1 MAMLNKLRLRLR
13 ALFFKS
19 RLEDELQAELQ
30 FHLEREIEENIARGM
45 TPEDARYAA
54 LRGFGGVELVKEE
67 SRDVRGVR
75 LLEELWQDLRYG
87 ARMLMKNCGFTLAA
101 ALCLGLGVGVNTA
114 IFSVVHALLLRSFPV
129 PQADQLVVL
138 TQDERNLPIPYRNF
152 VRIRENNG
160 VLSDLAAFE
169 YVRFSFGN
177 RDQSEFISGELVSGN
192 YFDVL
197 KLKPTLGRTFLP
209 EEDRIPDAHPVVVL
223 SYRFWQSRLSGAS
236 DVIGKTI
243 TLNRH
248 RFTVIG
254 VAPQGF
260 KGMVT
265 PYLTSVWI
273 PLMMSARVNHEIKR
287 ADDLRD
293 FEPDSAD
300 ELRSFGPVSPI
311 GRLKPGVS
319 LSQAQAA
326 IETFNPRSDEPDE
339 GYRFRLIR
347 PEGIYIGNTGDMRR
361 QVTKATTLMGVIAGI
376 VLLITCCNLA
386 NLLLAR
392 ASVRR
397 KEIAIRM
404 ALGASRVRLIRLL
417 MTESALLALAG
428 GGIGLLVA
436 SLFNRLCIA
445 FIPRMATFDPDLRLD
460 APVLGFTLLL
470 SLVTSLLFGLAPALQ
485 ISKLNFVPALKDEIG
500 IGALHTRTI
509 NLRSALVIGQV
520 AISLPLLIC
529 AGLFIRSLQKEQAI
543 DLGFKTENRLV
554 LWLSLKVVG
563 YDQTNGVKFV
573 QQLLDRVRAVPG
585 VQSASIA
592 DRIDGFS
599 GHDCHSQDSDR
610 PSVGIPVFD
619 CSNNAVGAQFFH
631 TMGIPVVRGR
641 EFTAQD
647 NKRGNQVV
655 VINESFARRYWP
667 GEDPLGKQ
675 LRIGESSNPLSEI
688 VGIVKDSVD
697 FTSLR
702 EEPPPMLYTPFQDT
716 ESIHLIIHTTIDPN
730 SMIQTLRREISLLD
744 ANLPMKIATMNELI
758 SNSRWEERL
767 SVTLLSILGGLG
779 LLLTAIGI
787 YGVTAYI
794 VAQRTREFGVRMAL
808 GARGRDVMKLVI
820 RQGMWLV
827 LIGVVIGMAASLAVS
842 RLLKSFLFGL
852 SAADPMT
859 FGIIP
864 LLLAAVALLACYV
877 PARRA
882 TKVDPMIA
890 LRSE

>member
-1 MAMLNKLRLRLR
+1 MLNKLRLRLR

-54 LRGFGGVELVKEE
+54 LRSFGGVELVKEE

-75 LLEELWQDLRYG
+75 LLEEVWQDLCYG
-87 ARMLMKNCGFTLAA
+87 ARMLMKNYGFTIAA
-101 ALCLGLGVGVNTA
+101 ALCLALGIGVNTSL
-114 IFSVVHALLLRSFPV
+114 FSVVHALLLRSFPV

-152 VRIRENNG
+152 VRIRKNNE

-223 SYRFWQSRLSGAS
+223 SYRFWQSRLSGAP
-236 DVIGKTI
+236 DVIGRTI
-243 TLNRH
+243 ILNRH
-248 RFTVIG
+248 PFTVIG

-265 PYLTSVWI
+265 PFLTSVWI
-273 PLMMSARVNHEIKR
+273 PLMMSARVKHEIKR

-326 IETFNPRSDEPDE
+326 IETFNPRSDGPNEDN
-339 GYRFRLIR
+339 RFRLIR

-397 KEIAIRM
+397 KEIAVRM
-404 ALGASRVRLIRLL
+404 ALGASRLRLIRLL

-436 SLFNRLCIA
+436 SLFNHLCIA

-470 SLVTSLLFGLAPALQ
+470 SMVTSVLFGLTPALQ
-485 ISKLNFVPALKDEIG
+485 VSKLNFVPALKDEFG

-509 NLRSALVIGQV
+509 NLRNALVIGQV

-563 YDQTNGVKFV
+563 YDQKNGLKFL

-585 VQSASIA
+585 VLSASVARDIPS
-592 DRIDGFS
+592 S
-599 GHDCHSQDSDR
+599 GSGSDCYSQDSAR
-610 PSVGIPVFD
+610 PSVDIPVFD
-619 CSNNAVGAQFFH
+619 CRHNEVGSQFFH
-631 TMGIPVVRGR
+631 TMGISVVRGR

-647 NKRGNQVV
+647 GERGNKVV
-655 VINESFARRYWP
+655 VINESLARRYWP

-697 FTSLR
+697 LGSKR

-716 ESIHLIIHTTIDPN
+716 ESMSLIIHTSIDPN
-730 SMIQTLRREISLLD
+730 GMIQPLRREISLLD
-744 ANLPMKIATMNELI
+744 ENLPMKIATMNELI
-758 SNSRWEERL
+758 SSPWWQRL
-767 SVTLLSILGGLG
+767 GVTLLSMLGGLG
-779 LLLTAIGI
+779 LLLTAVGI

-794 VAQRTREFGVRMAL
+794 VAQRTHEFGVRMAL

-842 RLLKSFLFGL
+842 RVLKSFLFGL

>member
-1 MAMLNKLRLRLR
+1 ML
-13 ALFFKS
+13 S
-19 RLEDELQAELQ
+19 RLKTALGALLRRSQAESELD
-30 FHLEREIEENIARGM
+30 EELRYHIDRQAEQNIRLGMDPAGARIA
-45 TPEDARYAA
+45 ARKA
-54 LRGFGGVELVKEE
+54 FGGVEQAKER
-67 SRDVRGVR
+67 SRDARGVR
-75 LLEELWQDLRYG
+75 WLEDLWQDMRYG
-87 ARMLMKNCGFTLAA
+87 ARMLMKNYGFTIAA
-101 ALCLGLGVGVNTA
+101 ALCLALGIGVNTSL
-114 IFSVVHALLLRSFPV
+114 FSVVHALLLRSFPV

-138 TQDERNLPIPYRNF
+138 TQDDRNFPIPYRNF

-223 SYRFWQSRLSGAS
+223 SYRFWQSRLSGAP
-236 DVIGKTI
+236 DVIGRTI
-243 TLNRH
+243 ILNRH
-248 RFTVIG
+248 PFTVIG

-273 PLMMSARVNHEIKR
+273 PLMMSGVKHEIKR

-300 ELRSFGPVSPI
+300 ELRSFGRVSPI

-326 IETFNPRSDEPDE
+326 IETFSPRSDEPDE
-339 GYRFRLIR
+339 DNRFRLIR

-392 ASVRR
+392 ASARR
-397 KEIAIRM
+397 KEIAVRM
-404 ALGASRVRLIRLL
+404 ALGASRLRLIRLL
-417 MTESALLALAG
+417 MTESALLAFAG

-436 SLFNRLCIA
+436 SLFNHLCIA

-460 APVLGFTLLL
+460 APVFGFTLLL
-470 SLVTSLLFGLAPALQ
+470 SMVTSVLFGLTPALQ
-485 ISKLNFVPALKDEIG
+485 VSKLNFVPALKDEFG

-563 YDQTNGVKFV
+563 YDQKNGLKFL

-585 VQSASIA
+585 VLSASVARDIPS
-592 DRIDGFS
+592 S
-599 GHDCHSQDSDR
+599 GSVSGRDSR
-610 PSVGIPVFD
+610 NSAIPSAGIPIFE
-619 CSNNAVGAQFFH
+619 CSNNDVGAQFFH
-631 TMGIPVVRGR
+631 TMGISVIRGR

-647 NKRGNQVV
+647 SDRGNNVV
-655 VINESFARRYWP
+655 VITESFARLYWP

-675 LRIGESSNPLSEI
+675 LRIGDEPSSPLREI
-688 VGIVKDSVD
+688 VGIVKDSVG
-697 FTSLR
+697 FGSMR
-702 EEPPPMLYTPFQDT
+702 EEPPPMLYTQFQDI
-716 ESIHLIIHTTIDPN
+716 ESMYLIIHTSIDPN
-730 SMIQTLRREISLLD
+730 GMIQPLRREISLLD
-744 ANLPMKIATMNELI
+744 ENLPMRIMTMNELF
-758 SNSRWEERL
+758 SSPWWQRL
-767 SVTLLSILGGLG
+767 GVTLLSILGGLG
-779 LLLTAIGI
+779 LLLTAVGI

-794 VAQRTREFGVRMAL
+794 VAQRTREIGVRMAL

-864 LLLAAVALLACYV
+864 LLLATVALLACYV

-890 LRSE
+890 LRAE

>member
-1 MAMLNKLRLRLR
+1 M
-13 ALFFKS
+13 
-19 RLEDELQAELQ
+19 
-30 FHLEREIEENIARGM
+30 I
-45 TPEDARYAA
+45 
-54 LRGFGGVELVKEE
+54 
-67 SRDVRGVR
+67 
-75 LLEELWQDLRYG
+75 QDLQYCSRI
-87 ARMLMKNCGFTLAA
+87 LMKNYGFTLAA
-101 ALCLGLGVGVNTA
+101 ALCLGLGIGVNTS
-114 IFSVVHALLLRSFPV
+114 IFSVVHALLLRSLPV

-138 TQDERNLPIPYRNF
+138 TQERNLPFNYRNF
-152 VRIRENNG
+152 VRIRKNNG

-192 YFDVL
+192 YFDAL
-197 KLKPTLGRTFLP
+197 KLKPALGRTFLP

-236 DVIGKTI
+236 DVMGKTI

-254 VAPQGF
+254 VAPQEF

-273 PLMMSARVNHEIKR
+273 PLMMSARVKHEIKR

-326 IETFNPRSDEPDE
+326 IETFSHRSDEPDE
-339 GYRFRLIR
+339 DSRFRVIR
-347 PEGIYIGNTGDMRR
+347 PVGVYIGNTGDMRR

-543 DLGFKTENRLV
+543 NLGFKTENRLV

-592 DRIDGFS
+592 QSISGFS
-599 GHDCHSQDSDR
+599 GYDCYSQDSAR
-610 PSVGIPVFD
+610 PSAGIPVFD

-675 LRIGESSNPLSEI
+675 LRIGEPSNPLSEI

-808 GARGRDVMKLVI
+808 GARSCDVMKLVI

-827 LIGVVIGMAASLAVS
+827 LIGVFIGMAASLAVS

-852 SAADPMT
+852 S
-859 FGIIP
+859 
-864 LLLAAVALLACYV
+864 
-877 PARRA
+877 
-882 TKVDPMIA
+882 
-890 LRSE
+890 

>member
-1 MAMLNKLRLRLR
+1 MLSELKTALR
-13 ALFFKS
+13 ALLRKS
-19 RLEDELQAELQ
+19 RTESELDEELNY
-30 FHLEREIEENIARGM
+30 HIEQQTEQNIRLGM
-45 TPEDARYAA
+45 NPEEARYAA
-54 LRGFGGVELVKEE
+54 QKTFGGVELAKER
-67 SRDVRGVR
+67 SRDARGVR
-75 LLEELWQDLRYG
+75 WLEELWQDLRYG
-87 ARMLMKNCGFTLAA
+87 ARMLLKNYGFTLAA
-101 ALCLGLGVGVNTA
+101 ALCLGLGIGVNTA

-129 PQADQLVVL
+129 PQSDQLVVI
-138 TQDERNLPIPYRNF
+138 TQGKRNFPITYRNF
-152 VRIRENNG
+152 VRIRNNNG

-177 RDQSEFISGELVSGN
+177 RDQSQFISGELVSGN
-192 YFDVL
+192 YFDAL

-223 SYRFWQSRLSGAS
+223 SYRFWQSRLSGAP
-236 DVIGKTI
+236 DVIGRTI
-243 TLNRH
+243 ILNRH

-273 PLMMSARVNHEIKR
+273 PLMMSARVKHEIKR

-300 ELRSFGPVSPI
+300 ELRSFGWVSPI

-326 IETFNPRSDEPDE
+326 IETFSPRSDEPDE
-339 GYRFRLIR
+339 DSRFRLIL
-347 PEGIYIGNTGDMRR
+347 PKGINDIVNTGGMRR
-361 QVTKATTLMGVIAGI
+361 QVTKAATLMGVIAGI
-376 VLLITCCNLA
+376 VLLIACSNLA

-470 SLVTSLLFGLAPALQ
+470 SLVTSVLFGLAPALRV
-485 ISKLNFVPALKDEIG
+485 SKLSFAPALKDEIG
-500 IGALHTRTI
+500 IGALHTKTI
-509 NLRSALVIGQV
+509 NLRNALIIGQV

-592 DRIDGFS
+592 QRYSDFS
-599 GHDCHSQDSDR
+599 GHDCYSQDSAR

-619 CSNNAVGAQFFH
+619 CSNNEVGSQFFH
-631 TMGIPVVRGR
+631 TMGISVVRGR

-647 NKRGNQVV
+647 GERGNKVV
-655 VINESFARRYWP
+655 VINESLARRYWP

-697 FTSLR
+697 IGSMR
-702 EEPPPMLYTPFQDT
+702 EEPPPMLYTPFQDI
-716 ESIHLIIHTTIDPN
+716 ESMNLIIHTSIDPN
-730 SMIQTLRREISLLD
+730 GMIQPLRREISLLD
-744 ANLPMKIATMNELI
+744 ENLPMKIATMNELI
-758 SNSRWEERL
+758 SSSQWEQRL
-767 SVTLLSILGGLG
+767 GVTLLSILGGLG
-779 LLLTAIGI
+779 LLLTAVGI

-820 RQGMWLV
+820 REGMWLV

-890 LRSE
+890 LRAE

>member
-1 MAMLNKLRLRLR
+1 MLSKLRTALR
-13 ALFFKS
+13 ALLRRS
-19 RLEDELQAELQ
+19 QAEYELDEELRY
-30 FHLEREIEENIARGM
+30 HIERQTEQNIRIGMNPEEARSA
-45 TPEDARYAA
+45 ARKA
-54 LRGFGGVELVKEE
+54 FGGVEQAKER
-67 SRDVRGVR
+67 SRDARGVR
-75 LLEELWQDLRYG
+75 WIEDLWQDLRYG
-87 ARMLMKNCGFTLAA
+87 ARMLLKNCGFTLAA
-101 ALCLGLGVGVNTA
+101 ALCLGLGIGVNTA

-129 PQADQLVVL
+129 PQADRLVVI
-138 TQDERNLPIPYRNF
+138 TQGKLNLPITYRNF
-152 VRIRENNG
+152 VRIRNNNG

-169 YVRFSFGN
+169 YERFSFGN

-192 YFDVL
+192 YFDAL
-197 KLKPTLGRTFLP
+197 KLKPALGRTFLP
-209 EEDRIPDAHPVVVL
+209 EEGQAPDAYPVVVL
-223 SYRFWQSRLSGAS
+223 SYRFWQSRLSGAP
-236 DVIGKTI
+236 DVIGRAI
-243 TLNRH
+243 TLNGL

-273 PLMMSARVNHEIKR
+273 PLMMSARVKHEIKR

-300 ELRSFGPVSPI
+300 ELRSFGRVSPI
-311 GRLKPGVS
+311 GHLKPGVS

-326 IETFNPRSDEPDE
+326 IETFSPRSDEPDE
-339 GYRFRLIR
+339 DSKFRLIL
-347 PEGIYIGNTGDMRR
+347 PKGINEIANTGGMRR
-361 QVTKATTLMGVIAGI
+361 QVAKATTLMGVIAGI
-376 VLLITCCNLA
+376 VLLIACSNLA

-445 FIPRMATFDPDLRLD
+445 FIPRLATFDPDLRLD

-470 SLVTSLLFGLAPALQ
+470 SLVTSVLFGLAPALQ
-485 ISKLNFVPALKDEIG
+485 VSKLSFVPALKDEIG

-509 NLRSALVIGQV
+509 NLRNALVIGQV

-554 LWLSLKVVG
+554 LSLYLKLQG
-563 YDQTNGVKFV
+563 YDQKNGLKFL

-585 VQSASIA
+585 VQSAGVARDIPSRGSA
-592 DRIDGFS
+592 S
-599 GHDCHSQDSDR
+599 GCISQDSAR

-619 CSNNAVGAQFFH
+619 CSNNEVGAEFFH

-647 NKRGNQVV
+647 GERGNKVV
-655 VINESFARRYWP
+655 VINESFARLYLP
-667 GEDPLGKQ
+667 GQDPLGKK
-675 LRIGESSNPLSEI
+675 LRIGAPSSSLSEI

-697 FTSLR
+697 FESMR
-702 EEPPPMLYTPFQDT
+702 EEPPPMLYTPFQET
-716 ESIHLIIHTTIDPN
+716 ESMNLIIHTSIDPN
-730 SMIQTLRREISLLD
+730 GMVQPLRREISLLD
-744 ANLPMKIATMNELI
+744 ENLPMKIATMNEMI
-758 SNSRWEERL
+758 SPSRWSQRL
-767 SVTLLSILGGLG
+767 GVTLLSILGGIG

-808 GARGRDVMKLVI
+808 GAQCRDVMKLVI
-820 RQGMWLV
+820 RQGIWLV
-827 LIGVVIGMAASLAVS
+827 LIGVFIGLAASLAVS
-842 RLLKSFLFGL
+842 RLLNSFLFGL

-864 LLLAAVALLACYV
+864 LLLAAVALLACYI

-890 LRSE
+890 LRVE

>member
-1 MAMLNKLRLRLR
+1 MLSELKTALR
-13 ALFFKS
+13 ALLRKS
-19 RLEDELQAELQ
+19 RTESELDEELNY
-30 FHLEREIEENIARGM
+30 HIEQQTEQNIRLGM
-45 TPEDARYAA
+45 NPEEARYAA
-54 LRGFGGVELVKEE
+54 QKTFGGVELAKER
-67 SRDVRGVR
+67 SRDARGVR
-75 LLEELWQDLRYG
+75 WLEELWQDLRYG
-87 ARMLMKNCGFTLAA
+87 ARMLLKNYGFTLAA
-101 ALCLGLGVGVNTA
+101 ALCLGLGIGVNTA

-129 PQADQLVVL
+129 PQSDQLVVI
-138 TQDERNLPIPYRNF
+138 TQGKRNFPITYRNF
-152 VRIRENNG
+152 VRIRNNNG

-177 RDQSEFISGELVSGN
+177 RDQSQFISGELVSGN
-192 YFDVL
+192 YFDAL

-223 SYRFWQSRLSGAS
+223 SYRFWQSRLSGAP
-236 DVIGKTI
+236 DVIGRTI
-243 TLNRH
+243 ILNRH

-273 PLMMSARVNHEIKR
+273 PLMMSARVKHEIKR

-300 ELRSFGPVSPI
+300 ELRSFGWVSPI

-326 IETFNPRSDEPDE
+326 IETFSPRSDEPDE
-339 GYRFRLIR
+339 DSRFRLIL
-347 PEGIYIGNTGDMRR
+347 PKGINDIVNTGGMRR
-361 QVTKATTLMGVIAGI
+361 QVTKAATLMGVIAGI
-376 VLLITCCNLA
+376 VLLIACSNLA

-470 SLVTSLLFGLAPALQ
+470 SLVTSVLFGLAPALRV
-485 ISKLNFVPALKDEIG
+485 SKLSFAPALKDEIG
-500 IGALHTRTI
+500 IGALHTKTI
-509 NLRSALVIGQV
+509 NLRNALIIGQV

-592 DRIDGFS
+592 QRYSDFS
-599 GHDCHSQDSDR
+599 GHDCYSQDSAR

-619 CSNNAVGAQFFH
+619 CSNNEVGSQFFH
-631 TMGIPVVRGR
+631 TMGISVVRGR

-647 NKRGNQVV
+647 GERGNKVV
-655 VINESFARRYWP
+655 VINESLARRYWP

-697 FTSLR
+697 FGSMR
-702 EEPPPMLYTPFQDT
+702 EEPPPMLYAPFQDT
-716 ESIHLIIHTTIDPN
+716 ESMNLIIHTSIDPN
-730 SMIQTLRREISLLD
+730 GMIQPLRREISLLD
-744 ANLPMKIATMNELI
+744 ENLPMKIATMNELI
-758 SNSRWEERL
+758 SSSQWEQRL
-767 SVTLLSILGGLG
+767 GVTLLSILGGLG
-779 LLLTAIGI
+779 LLLTAVGI

-820 RQGMWLV
+820 REGMWLV

-890 LRSE
+890 LRAE

>member
-1 MAMLNKLRLRLR
+1 ML
-13 ALFFKS
+13 
-19 RLEDELQAELQ
+19 
-30 FHLEREIEENIARGM
+30 
-45 TPEDARYAA
+45 T
-54 LRGFGGVELVKEE
+54 
-67 SRDVRGVR
+67 
-75 LLEELWQDLRYG
+75 
-87 ARMLMKNCGFTLAA
+87 KNYGFTLAA
-101 ALCLGLGVGVNTA
+101 ALCLGLGIGVNTA

-129 PQADQLVVL
+129 PQADRLVVI

-152 VRIRENNG
+152 VRIRNNNG

-177 RDQSEFISGELVSGN
+177 RDQSQFISGELVSGN
-192 YFDVL
+192 YFDTL
-197 KLKPTLGRTFLP
+197 KLKPALGRTFLP
-209 EEDRIPDAHPVVVL
+209 EEDQIPDAHPVVVL
-223 SYRFWQSRLSGAS
+223 SYRFWQSRLSGAP
-236 DVIGKTI
+236 DVIGRTI
-243 TLNRH
+243 ILNRH
-248 RFTVIG
+248 PFTVIG

-273 PLMMSARVNHEIKR
+273 PLMMSAVKHENKR

-293 FEPDSAD
+293 FESDSAD

-326 IETFNPRSDEPDE
+326 IETFSSHSDEPDE
-339 GYRFRLIR
+339 DGRFRLIR

-361 QVTKATTLMGVIAGI
+361 QVTKATTLMGVIAGV
-376 VLLITCCNLA
+376 VLLIACSNLA

-404 ALGASRVRLIRLL
+404 ALGASRVRMIRLL

-436 SLFNRLCIA
+436 SVFNRLCIA

-470 SLVTSLLFGLAPALQ
+470 SMVTSVLFGLAPALRV
-485 ISKLNFVPALKDEIG
+485 SKLNFAPALKDEIG
-500 IGALHTRTI
+500 IGALHTKTI
-509 NLRSALVIGQV
+509 NLRNALVIGQV

-592 DRIDGFS
+592 RNIGGFS
-599 GHDCHSQDSDR
+599 GSDCYSQDSAR
-610 PSVGIPVFD
+610 PSVDIPVFD
-619 CSNNAVGAQFFH
+619 CRHNEVGSQFFH
-631 TMGIPVVRGR
+631 TMGISVVRGR

-647 NKRGNQVV
+647 GERGNKVV
-655 VINESFARRYWP
+655 VINESLARRYWP

-697 FTSLR
+697 TGSVR

-716 ESIHLIIHTTIDPN
+716 ESIYLIIHTSIDPN
-730 SMIQTLRREISLLD
+730 GMIQPLRREISLLD
-744 ANLPMKIATMNELI
+744 ENLPMRIMTMNELV
-758 SNSRWEERL
+758 SSSWWQRL
-767 SVTLLSILGGLG
+767 GVTLLSILGGLG
-779 LLLTAIGI
+779 LLLTAVGI

-794 VAQRTREFGVRMAL
+794 VAQRTREIGVRMAL
-808 GARGRDVMKLVI
+808 GAQAGDILKLI
-820 RQGMWLV
+820 MRQGIKLTVIGTIIGLAVALAGMRLLTSFLYGV
-827 LIGVVIGMAASLAVS
+827 STTDPVIFAAASIYLIGVALFAC
-842 RLLKSFLFGL
+842 FL
-852 SAADPMT
+852 P
-859 FGIIP
+859 
-864 LLLAAVALLACYV
+864 AL
-877 PARRA
+877 RA
-882 TKVDPMIA
+882 TKIDPMA
-890 LRSE
+890 LLRHE

>member
-1 MAMLNKLRLRLR
+1 M
-13 ALFFKS
+13 
-19 RLEDELQAELQ
+19 
-30 FHLEREIEENIARGM
+30 I
-45 TPEDARYAA
+45 
-54 LRGFGGVELVKEE
+54 
-67 SRDVRGVR
+67 
-75 LLEELWQDLRYG
+75 QDLRYC
-87 ARMLMKNCGFTLAA
+87 ARMLTKNYGFTLAA
-101 ALCLGLGVGVNTA
+101 ALCLGLGIGVNTS

-138 TQDERNLPIPYRNF
+138 TQDERNLPINYRNF
-152 VRIRENNG
+152 VRIRKNNK

-169 YVRFSFGN
+169 YLRFSFGN

-192 YFDVL
+192 YFDAL
-197 KLKPTLGRTFLP
+197 KLRPALGRTFLP
-209 EEDRIPDAHPVVVL
+209 EEDQIPDAHPVVVL
-223 SYRFWQSRLSGAS
+223 SYRFWQSRLSGAP
-236 DVIGKTI
+236 DVIGRTI
-243 TLNRH
+243 ILNRH

-273 PLMMSARVNHEIKR
+273 PLMMSARVKHEIKR

-300 ELRSFGPVSPI
+300 ELRSFGRVSPI

-326 IETFNPRSDEPDE
+326 IETFSPRSDEPDE
-339 GYRFRLIR
+339 DSRFRLIR

-376 VLLITCCNLA
+376 VLLIACSNLA

-417 MTESALLALAG
+417 MTESVLLALAG

-470 SLVTSLLFGLAPALQ
+470 SLVTSVLFGLAPALQ
-485 ISKLNFVPALKDEIG
+485 VSKLNFVPALKEEIG

-509 NLRSALVIGQV
+509 NLRNALVIGQV

-543 DLGFKTENRLV
+543 DPGFKTENRLV
-554 LWLSLKVVG
+554 LSLYLKLQG
-563 YDQTNGVKFV
+563 YDQKNGLKFV

-585 VQSASIA
+585 VQSASVARDIPSRGSA
-592 DRIDGFS
+592 S
-599 GHDCHSQDSDR
+599 GCISQDSAR
-610 PSVGIPVFD
+610 PSVGIPVFE
-619 CSNNAVGAQFFH
+619 CSNNNVGAQFFH
-631 TMGIPVVRGR
+631 ALGIPVARGR

-647 NKRGNQVV
+647 SEQGNKVV
-655 VINESFARRYWP
+655 IINESFARLYWP
-667 GEDPLGKQ
+667 GEDPLGRQ
-675 LRIGESSNPLSEI
+675 LRIGDPSSPLSEI

-697 FTSLR
+697 FESMR
-702 EEPPPMLYTPFQDT
+702 EEPPPMLYTPFQET
-716 ESIHLIIHTTIDPN
+716 ESMRLVIRASIDPN
-730 SMIQTLRREISLLD
+730 GMIQPLRREISLLD
-744 ANLPMKIATMNELI
+744 ENLPMRIMTMNELI
-758 SNSRWEERL
+758 SSSRWWQRL
-767 SVTLLSILGGLG
+767 GVTLLSILGGLG
-779 LLLTAIGI
+779 LLLTAVGI

-794 VAQRTREFGVRMAL
+794 AAQRTREIGVRMAL
-808 GARGRDVMKLVI
+808 GAQAGDILKLI
-820 RQGMWLV
+820 MRQGIKLTVIGTMLGLAV
-827 LIGVVIGMAASLAVS
+827 ALAGMRLLASFLYGVSTTDPMIYAAASIYLIGI
-842 RLLKSFLFGL
+842 
-852 SAADPMT
+852 
-859 FGIIP
+859 
-864 LLLAAVALLACYV
+864 ALLACFL
-877 PARRA
+877 PALRA
-882 TKVDPMIA
+882 TKIDPMA
-890 LRSE
+890 LLRRE

>member
-1 MAMLNKLRLRLR
+1 MLSELKTALR
-13 ALFFKS
+13 ALLRKS
-19 RLEDELQAELQ
+19 RTESELDEELNY
-30 FHLEREIEENIARGM
+30 HIEQQTEQNIRLGM
-45 TPEDARYAA
+45 NPEEARYAA
-54 LRGFGGVELVKEE
+54 QKTFGGVELAKER
-67 SRDVRGVR
+67 SRDARGVR
-75 LLEELWQDLRYG
+75 WLEELWQDLRYG
-87 ARMLMKNCGFTLAA
+87 ARMLLKNYGFTLAA
-101 ALCLGLGVGVNTA
+101 ALCLGLGIGVNTA

-129 PQADQLVVL
+129 PQSDQLVVI
-138 TQDERNLPIPYRNF
+138 TQGKRNFPITYRNF
-152 VRIRENNG
+152 VRIRNNSG

-177 RDQSEFISGELVSGN
+177 RDQSQFISGELVSGN
-192 YFDVL
+192 YFDAL

-223 SYRFWQSRLSGAS
+223 SYRFWQSRLSGAP
-236 DVIGKTI
+236 DVIGRTI
-243 TLNRH
+243 ILNRH

-273 PLMMSARVNHEIKR
+273 PLMMSARVKHEIKR

-300 ELRSFGPVSPI
+300 ELRSFGWVSPI

-326 IETFNPRSDEPDE
+326 IETFSPRSDEPDE
-339 GYRFRLIR
+339 DSRFRLIL
-347 PEGIYIGNTGDMRR
+347 PKGINDIVNTGGMRR
-361 QVTKATTLMGVIAGI
+361 QVTKAATLMGVIAGI
-376 VLLITCCNLA
+376 VLLIACSNLA

-470 SLVTSLLFGLAPALQ
+470 SLVTSVLFGLAPALRV
-485 ISKLNFVPALKDEIG
+485 SKLSFAPALKDEIG
-500 IGALHTRTI
+500 IGALHTKTI
-509 NLRSALVIGQV
+509 NLRNALIIGQV

-592 DRIDGFS
+592 QRYSDFS
-599 GHDCHSQDSDR
+599 GHDCYSQDSAR

-619 CSNNAVGAQFFH
+619 CSNNEVGSQFFH
-631 TMGIPVVRGR
+631 TMGISVVRGR

-647 NKRGNQVV
+647 GERGNKVV
-655 VINESFARRYWP
+655 VINESLARRYWP

-697 FTSLR
+697 IGSMR
-702 EEPPPMLYTPFQDT
+702 EEPPPMLYTPFQDI
-716 ESIHLIIHTTIDPN
+716 ESMNLIIHTSIDPN
-730 SMIQTLRREISLLD
+730 GMIQPLRREISLLD
-744 ANLPMKIATMNELI
+744 ENLPMKIATMNELI
-758 SNSRWEERL
+758 SSSQWEQRL
-767 SVTLLSILGGLG
+767 GVTLLSILGGLG
-779 LLLTAIGI
+779 LLLTAVGI

-820 RQGMWLV
+820 REGMWLV

-890 LRSE
+890 LRAE

>member
-19 RLEDELQAELQ
+19 KMEDELQAELQ

-54 LRGFGGVELVKEE
+54 LRSFGGVELVKEE

-75 LLEELWQDLRYG
+75 LLEEVWQDLCYG
-87 ARMLMKNCGFTLAA
+87 ARMLMKNYGFTLAA

-114 IFSVVHALLLRSFPV
+114 IFSMVHTLLLRSLPV

-223 SYRFWQSRLSGAS
+223 SHKFWQSRLSG
-236 DVIGKTI
+236 DPNVIGRTI

-273 PLMMSARVNHEIKR
+273 PLMMSARVKHEIKR

-326 IETFNPRSDEPDE
+326 IETFNPRSDGPNEDN
-339 GYRFRLIR
+339 RFRLIR

-397 KEIAIRM
+397 KEIAVRM
-404 ALGASRVRLIRLL
+404 ALGASRLRLIRLL

-436 SLFNRLCIA
+436 SLFNHLCIA

-460 APVLGFTLLL
+460 APVLCCTLLL
-470 SLVTSLLFGLAPALQ
+470 TLVTSLLFGLSPALQ
-485 ISKLNFVPALKDEIG
+485 IS
-500 IGALHTRTI
+500 
-509 NLRSALVIGQV
+509 
-520 AISLPLLIC
+520 
-529 AGLFIRSLQKEQAI
+529 
-543 DLGFKTENRLV
+543 
-554 LWLSLKVVG
+554 
-563 YDQTNGVKFV
+563 
-573 QQLLDRVRAVPG
+573 
-585 VQSASIA
+585 
-592 DRIDGFS
+592 
-599 GHDCHSQDSDR
+599 
-610 PSVGIPVFD
+610 
-619 CSNNAVGAQFFH
+619 
-631 TMGIPVVRGR
+631 
-641 EFTAQD
+641 
-647 NKRGNQVV
+647 
-655 VINESFARRYWP
+655 
-667 GEDPLGKQ
+667 
-675 LRIGESSNPLSEI
+675 
-688 VGIVKDSVD
+688 
-697 FTSLR
+697 
-702 EEPPPMLYTPFQDT
+702 
-716 ESIHLIIHTTIDPN
+716 
-730 SMIQTLRREISLLD
+730 
-744 ANLPMKIATMNELI
+744 
-758 SNSRWEERL
+758 
-767 SVTLLSILGGLG
+767 
-779 LLLTAIGI
+779 
-787 YGVTAYI
+787 
-794 VAQRTREFGVRMAL
+794 
-808 GARGRDVMKLVI
+808 
-820 RQGMWLV
+820 
-827 LIGVVIGMAASLAVS
+827 
-842 RLLKSFLFGL
+842 
-852 SAADPMT
+852 
-859 FGIIP
+859 
-864 LLLAAVALLACYV
+864 
-877 PARRA
+877 
-882 TKVDPMIA
+882 
-890 LRSE
+890 